1 MSGLPEG
8 GAGGRGAPKRVAVLV
23 RRPPLNDSRA
33 GSAVR
38 MALGL
43 EIRDHEVTVAFLDEG
58 VFAALAGLD
67 PARVGGEPWAEYL
80 EMLHACGHRLWAEA
94 ESLGRFGLDPARLF
108 PGVEAVPGERIR
120 AALLEADAA
129 LSL

>member
-1 MSGLPEG
+1 MSGPPEG
-8 GAGGRGAPKRVAVLV
+8 GAGGVAAPKRVTVLV

-43 EIRDHEVTVAFLDEG
+43 EIKDHEVTVAFLDEG

-67 PARVGGEPWAEYL
+67 PVRAGGDPWADYL

-108 PGVEAVPGERIR
+108 PGVEAVPGERIA
-120 AALLEADAA
+120 AALPESEAV